1 MGQVVNTNYVIDMMW
16 DMNVNELYMMESI
29 VGYSKNI

>member
-1 MGQVVNTNYVIDMMW
+1 MGQVVNTNYIIDMMW